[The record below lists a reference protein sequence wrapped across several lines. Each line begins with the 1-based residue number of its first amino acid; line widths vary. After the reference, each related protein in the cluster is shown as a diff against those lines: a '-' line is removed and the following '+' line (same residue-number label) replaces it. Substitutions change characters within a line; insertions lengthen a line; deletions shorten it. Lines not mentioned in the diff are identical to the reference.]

1 MLHDDE
7 SLETLDEK
15 GTAAGAGSGAT
26 AAAAGPGR
34 DTLLDYDMEAALYDA
49 TRGGVPRAAAAAVAV
64 LSLVPAEARAL
75 LDIGCGTGLVTE
87 RLARPGL
94 RVLGADAAPGMAR
107 IAAGRV
113 GAVVLADVRR
123 LPLPDACVD
132 AVSAVWLLHL
142 VQDARAVV
150 AEAARVLRP
159 GGVFVTTVDKDAGHD
174 VGSDIDAVL
183 APYRST
189 EAYDRAERI
198 EAFAA
203 VHGLAPA
210 GETHFTGHGQGRS
223 PRRAAQALLRGDYA
237 HRLTARG
244 AVAEKLAAELR
255 GLPDADE
262 PRPEPR
268 YRLLALRRSP
278 TGG

>member
-1 MLHDDE
+1 M
-7 SLETLDEK
+7 
-15 GTAAGAGSGAT
+15 
-26 AAAAGPGR
+26 
-34 DTLLDYDMEAALYDA
+34 LDYDVEAAVYDA
-49 TRGGVPRAAAAAVAV
+49 TRGGVPRAAAAAAAV
-64 LSLVPAEARAL
+64 LSLVPGAARSL

-87 RLARPGL
+87 RLATTGL
-94 RVLGADAAPGMAR
+94 RVFGADSAHGMAR
-107 IAAGRV
+107 MAATRIGT
-113 GAVVLADVRR
+113 VVLADVRR
-123 LPLPDACVD
+123 LPVPGASVD

-142 VQDARAVV
+142 VRDARAIV

-189 EAYDRAERI
+189 EAYDRADRI

-203 VHGLAPA
+203 AHGLHPA

-223 PRRAAQALLRGDYA
+223 PRRVAQALLRGEYES
-237 HRLTARG
+237 RLTARG
-244 AVAEKLAAELR
+244 VIAEKLAAELR
-255 GLPDADE
+255 ALPEPDE

-268 YRLLALRRSP
+268 YRLLALRRP
-278 TGG
+278 TPGG